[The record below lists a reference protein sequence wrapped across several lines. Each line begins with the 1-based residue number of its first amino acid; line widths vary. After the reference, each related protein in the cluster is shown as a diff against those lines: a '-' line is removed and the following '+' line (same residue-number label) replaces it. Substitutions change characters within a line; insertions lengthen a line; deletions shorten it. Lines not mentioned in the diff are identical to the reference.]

1 MLTQSDLTKIKE
13 QIREEI
19 KPVNDRLDK
28 VDKRFNRVDTQFNRV
43 DTQFNKVGKQF
54 NKIHKDLKII
64 INYFD
69 HNSANHET
77 RITKIEQHLSFSKFP
92 SL

>member
-1 MLTQSDLTKIKE
+1 MLTRSDLTKIKE

-19 KPVNDRLDK
+19 KPVNDQLDK
-28 VDKRFNRVDTQFNRV
+28 VDKRFDKV

-77 RITKIEQHLSFSKFP
+77 RITKIEQHLGFSKFP